1 MLVSC
6 VTQRWNVS
14 EWEIQGAFMSI
25 LLWWIRQVVLI
36 LIGAF
41 FLYYGIQLL
50 ISSYDLNDP
59 FIFIMVFFAANFII
73 LISGTLIF
81 GFVYRMVMA
90 FRQSKKSDDK

>member
-1 MLVSC
+1 MC
-6 VTQRWNVS
+6 IRRWNIS

-50 ISSYDLNDP
+50 ISSYELNDP
-59 FIFIMVFFAANFII
+59 FIFIMIFFASNFII

-90 FRQSKKSDDK
+90 FRQSKKNTDE